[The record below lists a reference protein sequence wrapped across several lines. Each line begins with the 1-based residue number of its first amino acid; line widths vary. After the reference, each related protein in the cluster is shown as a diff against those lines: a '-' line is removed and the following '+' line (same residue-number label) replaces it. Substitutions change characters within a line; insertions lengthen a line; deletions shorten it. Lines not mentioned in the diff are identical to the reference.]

1 MSIDCDRC
9 FHFGICRLQSQ
20 KVVYTHCDYYADKD
34 MTVTLPIFDAG
45 SQEAIKNMQ
54 SKGYCFVNS
63 EFLSQLV
70 KDSGELASYKAKNF
84 VPKTKKITRGK

>member
-1 MSIDCDRC
+1 MSIDCKRC
-9 FHFGICRLQSQ
+9 FHADICAFSVPDLTS
-20 KVVYTHCDYYADKD
+20 CEFYADKD

-54 SKGYCFVNS
+54 ARGYSFVNS

-70 KDSGELASYKAKNF
+70 KDSGELASYKAKAF
-84 VPKTKKITRGK
+84 VVNRKKGR

>member
-1 MSIDCDRC
+1 MSIDCKRC
-9 FHFGICRLQSQ
+9 FHFSVCKFKSATTLS
-20 KVVYTHCDYYADKD
+20 CDFYADKD